1 MINLPRQNQKRNR
14 IYKEIDNFRG
24 GTNKLLNEARLQLN
38 EAIVSKNLIQVGD
51 GQWKPRWGTQ
61 YYGADIGDTI
71 DGAAEYVKADGTTE
85 IVAISNGKA
94 WKSTD
99 GGTWTEITG
108 ATFTADVQC
117 YFMQSA
123 AWDTSIS
130 NYKSYLYIAN
140 GTDNLTR
147 YDGTNLSTYNSIS
160 APTGLAGVRGGGLS
174 AGSYTYY
181 AEVTALNE
189 IGETV
194 GSTEA
199 STTVHKSRD
208 SWTSGNKI
216 TWSWNSVSTAL
227 RYQLYIAD
235 ESGDETLLTSTTA
248 LSFADDGTLELNPYV
263 VPPLD
268 NTTGAPKF
276 KSMCRSGNRIWATA
290 NDDDMYAV
298 YFSGTG
304 KDVGTFSD
312 FYGGGI
318 IWLERGG
325 REIPQAVV
333 HYQSG
338 QGEGRLTT
346 LCKTPEGKGA
356 VWQITI
362 ASATVGDTTFSVP
375 SATKVVGSFG
385 TESLLGVVQTTNDI
399 MFPNRRGWFNLGPR
413 AQFFGILRTEEISA
427 KIRPYWKS
435 LNGSLISGICSYFYD
450 AKVFISV
457 PTGTTGNDRI
467 IILDTERG
475 NWNVEWTIGAR
486 QFLEYT
492 DTSGNSH
499 LLYVPLTG
507 NKLIEI
513 SENVQGDLGV
523 AFSTDYTSGRYP
535 IDKLWK
541 EFARVD
547 KVFIKLGSPRGIVN
561 FEVSGSQKR
570 DGFRGVTSATITPQ
584 YSLSGLGFD
593 PLGEVQLGDT
603 EGTVSLYSDSADI
616 RYVTVRKKLRDVQ
629 FRLTTNTID
638 SDYTLLGII
647 LEGRPLKTN
656 PPRTWRAQ

>member
-1 MINLPRQNQKRNR
+1 MINLKATRQRKDR
-14 IYKEIDNFRG
+14 IYKEISDFRG
-24 GTNKLLNEARLQLN
+24 GTNKLLEEARLQLN
-38 EAIVSKNLIQVGD
+38 EARVSKNLISVGD
-51 GQWKPRWGTQ
+51 GQWKPRWGTA
-61 YYGADIGDTI
+61 YYGADVGANI
-71 DGAAEYVKADGTTE
+71 DGAAEYVKGDGSTE
-85 IVAISNGKA
+85 KIVVAGGVAYKA
-94 WKSTD
+94 TD
-99 GGTWTEITG
+99 GGTWTSISG
-108 ATFTADVQC
+108 ATFTAGVQC
-117 YFMQSA
+117 YFMQ
-123 AWDTSIS
+123 IS
-130 NYKSYLYIAN
+130 GFLYIAN
-140 GTDNLTR
+140 GTDNLAR
-147 YDGTNLSTYNSIS
+147 YNGTTLSTYSQIS
-160 APTGLAGVRGGGLS
+160 APTGLTGTRGGGLS
-174 AGSYTYY
+174 AGSYIYY
-181 AEVTALNE
+181 AQVTALNE

-199 STTVHKSRD
+199 SCAVNTARD
-208 SWTSGNKI
+208 SWTTGKKI
-216 TWSWNSVSTAL
+216 TWSWSSVSTAL
-227 RYQLYIAD
+227 RYQIYIAD
-235 ESGDETLLTSTTA
+235 EQGDEALLTSTTA
-248 LSFADDGTLELNPYV
+248 LSFIDDGTLEINPYV
-263 VPPLD
+263 VPPDD

-276 KSMCRSGNRIWATA
+276 KSMCVSGNRIWATN
-290 NDDDMYAV
+290 NDDDMYKV

-304 KDVGTFSD
+304 QYIGVFSD
-312 FYGGGI
+312 FYGGGWI
-318 IWLERGG
+318 NLEKGG

-413 AQFFGILRTEEISA
+413 AQFFGILRTEEISS
-427 KIRPYWKS
+427 KIRPYWRS
-435 LNGSLISGICSYFYD
+435 LNGSLMNKVCSYFYD

-457 PTGTTGNDRI
+457 PTGTTGNDRM
-467 IILDTERG
+467 IILDTELS
-475 NWNVEWTIGAR
+475 NWNVEWTIGAK
-486 QFLEYT
+486 QFFEYT

-499 LLYVPLTG
+499 LLYVPTTG
-507 NKLIEI
+507 TRLIEI
-513 SENVQGDLGV
+513 SENIQGDLGT

-547 KVFIKLGSPRGIVN
+547 KVFLKLGSPRGIVN

-570 DGFRGVTSATITPQ
+570 NGFRGITSATITPQ
-584 YSLSGLGFD
+584 YSLSGLGYD
-593 PLGEVQLGDT
+593 PLGSVELGDT
-603 EGTVSLYSDSADI
+603 SGSLSLYSDSADI

-638 SDYTLLGII
+638 SDYTLLGVI

-656 PPRTWRAQ
+656 PPRSWRAQ

>member
-85 IVAISNGKA
+85 IIAISNGKA

-108 ATFTADVQC
+108 ATFTAGVQC
-117 YFMQSA
+117 YFMQI
-123 AWDTSIS
+123 TGF
-130 NYKSYLYIAN
+130 LYIAN
-140 GTDNLTR
+140 GTNNLVR
-147 YDGTNLSTYNSIS
+147 YNGTTLSTYNAIS

-174 AGSYTYY
+174 TGSFTYY
-181 AEVTALNE
+181 AEVTALNS

-194 GSTEA
+194 GSSEA
-199 STTVHKSRD
+199 SCAVNKNRD

-216 TWSWNSVSTAL
+216 TWSWSSVSTAL
-227 RYQLYIAD
+227 RYQLYISD

-248 LSFADDGTLELNPYV
+248 VSFADDGTLELNPYV
-263 VPPLD
+263 VPPED

-276 KSMCRSGNRIWATA
+276 KSMCVSGNRIWAT
-290 NDDDMYAV
+290 NNNDDMYKV

-304 KDVGTFSD
+304 QYIGVFSD
-312 FYGGGI
+312 FYGGGWI
-318 IWLERGG
+318 NLEKGG
-325 REIPQAVV
+325 REIPQSVV

-435 LNGSLISGICSYFYD
+435 LNGSLISKICSYFYD

-457 PTGTTGNDRI
+457 PTGSTGNDRI
-467 IILDTERG
+467 IILDTERN

-513 SENVQGDLGV
+513 SESFQGDLGV

-584 YSLSGLGFD
+584 YSLSGLGYD
-593 PLGEVQLGDT
+593 PLGSVQLGDT
-603 EGTVSLYSDSADI
+603 DGDVSLYSDSADI

-629 FRLTTNTID
+629 FRLTTNTVD
-638 SDYTLLGII
+638 ADYTLLGII

-656 PPRTWRAQ
+656 PPRVWRAT

>member
-1 MINLPRQNQKRNR
+1 MINLPKQNQKRNR

-24 GTNKLLNEARLQLN
+24 GTNKLLNEAKLELN
-38 EAIVSKNLIQVGD
+38 EALVSKNLIQVGS
-51 GQWKPRWGTQ
+51 GEWKPRWGTQ
-61 YYGADIGDTI
+61 YYGADIGATI
-71 DGAAEYVKADGTTE
+71 DGAAEYVKADGSTE
-85 IVAISNGKA
+85 TIAVSNTKA

-108 ATFTADVQC
+108 ATFTAGIQC
-117 YFMQSA
+117 YFMQI
-123 AWDTSIS
+123 TGF
-130 NYKSYLYIAN
+130 LYIAN
-140 GTDNLTR
+140 GTDNLVR
-147 YDGTNLSTYNSIS
+147 YNGTTLSTYSAIS
-160 APTGLAGVRGGGLS
+160 APTGLGGVRGGGLS
-174 AGSYTYY
+174 AGSFTYY

-199 STTVHKSRD
+199 SCAVNESRD
-208 SWTSGNKI
+208 AWTSTDKI
-216 TWSWNSVSTAL
+216 TWSWNSVSNAL

-248 LSFADDGTLELNPYV
+248 VSFVDDGVLELNPYV
-263 VPPLD
+263 VPPED

-276 KSMCRSGNRIWATA
+276 KSMCVSGNRIWATN
-290 NDDDMYAV
+290 NDDDMYKV

-304 KDVGTFSD
+304 QYIGVFSD
-312 FYGGGI
+312 FYGGGWI
-318 IWLERGG
+318 NLEKGG
-325 REIPQAVV
+325 REIPQSVV

-435 LNGSLISGICSYFYD
+435 LNGSLVSGICSYFYD

-475 NWNVEWTIGAR
+475 NWNVEWTIGAK

-499 LLYVPLTG
+499 LLYIPLTG

-513 SENVQGDLGV
+513 SENVQGDLGA

-547 KVFIKLGSPRGIVN
+547 KVFIKLASPRGVVN

-584 YSLSGLGFD
+584 YSLSGLGYD
-593 PLGEVQLGDT
+593 PLGSVLLGDT
-603 EGTVSLYSDSADI
+603 GGDVSLYSDSADI

-629 FRLTTNTID
+629 FRLTTNSID
-638 SDYTLLGII
+638 SDYTILGII

-656 PPRTWRAQ
+656 PPRIWRAT

>member
-1 MINLPRQNQKRNR
+1 MINLPKQNQKRNR
-14 IYKEIDNFRG
+14 IYKEIDSFVG
-24 GTNKLLNEARLQLN
+24 GTNKLLNEAKLQLN
-38 EAIVSKNLIQVGD
+38 EALVSKNLIQTGS
-51 GQWKPRWGTQ
+51 GEWKPRWGTQ

-71 DGAAEYVKADGTTE
+71 DGAAEYVKADGSTE
-85 IVAISNGKA
+85 VIAISAGKA

-108 ATFTADVQC
+108 ATFTAGTQC
-117 YFMQSA
+117 YFMQI
-123 AWDTSIS
+123 TGF
-130 NYKSYLYIAN
+130 LYIAN
-140 GTDNLTR
+140 GTDNLVR
-147 YDGTNLSTYNSIS
+147 YNGTTLSTYNAIS

-174 AGSYTYY
+174 AGSFTYY

-199 STTVHKSRD
+199 SCAVNESRD
-208 SWTSGNKI
+208 AWASGDKI
-216 TWSWNSVSTAL
+216 TWSWNAVSTAL

-235 ESGDETLLTSTTA
+235 EQGDETLLTSTTA
-248 LSFADDGTLELNPYV
+248 VSFVDDGTLELNPYV
-263 VPPLD
+263 VPPED

-276 KSMCRSGNRIWATA
+276 KSMCVSGNRIWATN
-290 NDDDMYAV
+290 NDDDMYKV

-304 KDVGTFSD
+304 QYIGVFSD
-312 FYGGGI
+312 FYGGGWI
-318 IWLERGG
+318 NLEKGG

-457 PTGTTGNDRI
+457 PTGTIGNDRI

-513 SENVQGDLGV
+513 SENVQGDLGT